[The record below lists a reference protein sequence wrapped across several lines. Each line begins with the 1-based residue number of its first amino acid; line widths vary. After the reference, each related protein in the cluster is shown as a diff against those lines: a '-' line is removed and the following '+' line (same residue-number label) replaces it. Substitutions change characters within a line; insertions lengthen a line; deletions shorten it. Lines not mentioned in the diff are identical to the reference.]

1 LISEL
6 TYDPENARK
15 HGDADLEAIC
25 KSLKKFK
32 QQSPI
37 VVTPSGMVAK
47 GNGTMMAAQKL
58 GWTHID
64 TVVTYLT
71 GDELTAYKIA
81 DNQTALLSEWDGE
94 RLSEQLSLLTEDL
107 VVGFT
112 GEQVLQ
118 LTGNL
123 EEFTP
128 EEVYDDLT
136 ELNNDDVQGI
146 KLNVW
151 FDTEQDRADFFKL
164 IGRTYSDR
172 TKSIRFPQ
180 REDVSYTKYE
190 VVVDGSPEVSDL
202 CDQQGTMGEPVDGQ
216 GTGEAQA

>member
-1 LISEL
+1 MAKNTPKASQPPVVVRRLISEL

-25 KSLKKFK
+25 KSLLKFN

-81 DNQTALLSEWDGE
+81 DNQTALLSEWDQE
-94 RLSEQLSLLTEDL
+94 KLSEQLVD
-107 VVGFT
+107 
-112 GEQVLQ
+112 
-118 LTGNL
+118 L
-123 EEFTP
+123 EESNFDMDCLGFPNEQLNGLMP
-128 EEVYDDLT
+128 EEI
-136 ELNNDDVQGI
+136 NDSPAKSSHRV
-146 KLNVW
+146 KCP
-151 FDTEQDRADFFKL
+151 TC
-164 IGRTYSDR
+164 GRFR
-172 TKSIRFPQ
+172 
-180 REDVSYTKYE
+180 
-190 VVVDGSPEVSDL
+190 
-202 CDQQGTMGEPVDGQ
+202 DQKIEP
-216 GTGEAQA
+216 